1 MIIAILISHWEA
13 HTCVRGGPLVTAEH
27 LLACLLACLLAGT
40 AADSELHPD
49 FRKRLPGGTTLHRD
63 AGGEV
68 CRQTAEHAG
77 SRGATSPAIL
87 FAKKRLDVPCES
99 MIAG

>member
-1 MIIAILISHWEA
+1 MRA
-13 HTCVRGGPLVTAEH
+13 RGPIGHGGTLAC
-27 LLACLLACLLAGT
+27 LLACLLAYLLAGT

-68 CRQTAEHAG
+68 RRQTAEHAG
-77 SRGATSPAIL
+77 SRGATSPAFGQHYL
-87 FAKKRLDVPCES
+87 PRRELTYLAHR
-99 MIAG
+99 